1 MHEVVAV
8 ISSVELVGFL
18 VALAMMLR
26 SPGGGLTKVHV
37 AFMIWT
43 RGAVVKRGMAFFY
56 V

>member
-26 SPGGGLTKVHV
+26 LPGQPPTDH
-37 AFMIWT
+37 
-43 RGAVVKRGMAFFY
+43 
-56 V
+56 